1 MVSGFGGKTES
12 EGAREMNKGWNR
24 WDTVI
29 LLLGLVP
36 LVFAW
41 TVYDRLPDLIPSHY
55 GLNGQPDDFSDK
67 LSFILMMSGLNLG
80 LPFLIKWMPAVDPRR
95 KNYRKFSRFYGLF
108 RFAITLFFSGM
119 FTMILLKSLGYPIDI
134 AKVVM
139 LGIGLLWMLI
149 GNYLGQVRSNWFF
162 GIKLPWTLE
171 SDEVWRRTHRISGGV
186 WMGAGLMILL
196 SSFLPLP
203 VAFWTVAIAV
213 AGSVLVPGVYSYLLF
228 QKLNDHA

>member
-1 MVSGFGGKTES
+1 
-12 EGAREMNKGWNR
+12 MNKGWNR

-80 LPFLIKWMPAVDPRR
+80 LPFLIKWMPADNPRR

-171 SDEVWRRTHRISGGV
+171 SDEVWRRTIGS
-186 WMGAGLMILL
+186 
-196 SSFLPLP
+196 P
-203 VAFWTVAIAV
+203 VAFGW
-213 AGSVLVPGVYSYLLF
+213 GQG
-228 QKLNDHA
+228 